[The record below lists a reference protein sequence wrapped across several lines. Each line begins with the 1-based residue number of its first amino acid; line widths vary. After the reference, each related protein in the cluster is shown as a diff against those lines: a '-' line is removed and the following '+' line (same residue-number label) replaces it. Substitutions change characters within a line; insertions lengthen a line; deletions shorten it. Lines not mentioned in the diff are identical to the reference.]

1 MTFPAQQVENAP
13 PAKKSYSGIANMLV
27 KRKIS
32 IGNQTVNAWSGQ
44 LGTQKFRQSNGS
56 YNDFIGEDD
65 DLLDD

>member
-44 LGTQKFRQSNGS
+44 LGT
-56 YNDFIGEDD
+56 
-65 DLLDD
+65 